1 MQDGYEAL
9 NSPFSIGKVQIK
21 NRFVMAPTTTGAYLA
36 PDGSFSREGIEYFV
50 RRAQGGT
57 GLVQTGALGPSFMA
71 TPASR
76 HAFAVSSAALLA
88 RLEAYGA

>member
-36 PDGSFSREGIEYFV
+36 PDGSFS
-50 RRAQGGT
+50 T
-57 GLVQTGALGPSFMA
+57 
-71 TPASR
+71 
-76 HAFAVSSAALLA
+76 
-88 RLEAYGA
+88 

>member
-36 PDGSFSREGIEYFV
+36 PDGSFSVAHAVPFAFFRRRLVTTPFTFTSAQPVRTSFV
-50 RRAQGGT
+50 VT
-57 GLVQTGALGPSFMA
+57 
-71 TPASR
+71 
-76 HAFAVSSAALLA
+76 
-88 RLEAYGA
+88 